1 MQPQLD
7 VCRNSLANEATVYYS
22 ILYAYDPLVNNIFRR
37 EIMLRH
43 QVQQCQDLLQY
54 GRWDQQPDAYQ
65 AILDAYTW
73 ALERLYSLLEEK
85 KTLATDPNYVAA
97 VLAAMPRH
105 KRILYFLSVAQTLAY
120 HLVQRQ
126 AALENEIEK
135 NAMNLLVTFQV

>member
-1 MQPQLD
+1 
-7 VCRNSLANEATVYYS
+7 
-22 ILYAYDPLVNNIFRR
+22 
-37 EIMLRH
+37 
-43 QVQQCQDLLQY
+43 LQY